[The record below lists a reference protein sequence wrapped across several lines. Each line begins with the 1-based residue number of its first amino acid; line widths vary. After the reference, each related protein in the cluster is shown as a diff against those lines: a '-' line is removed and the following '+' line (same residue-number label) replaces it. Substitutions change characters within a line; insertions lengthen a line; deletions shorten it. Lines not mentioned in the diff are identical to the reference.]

1 MAEYSCKT
9 LNKKRGIKFMLDLSK
24 VTFPLSLVIGN
35 SKLILIGARPTM
47 EYVNGKRTDN
57 IVGTTYTVVQ
67 NGGTYEKFNVKVAD
81 VEYAIF
87 VEFENA
93 VCKIYTDANGRA
105 QVSVKA
111 DNINI
116 VD

>member
-1 MAEYSCKT
+1 
-9 LNKKRGIKFMLDLSK
+9 
-24 VTFPLSLVIGN
+24 
-35 SKLILIGARPTM
+35 M

-81 VEYAIF
+81 VEYAIEQEYIANSKSPIF